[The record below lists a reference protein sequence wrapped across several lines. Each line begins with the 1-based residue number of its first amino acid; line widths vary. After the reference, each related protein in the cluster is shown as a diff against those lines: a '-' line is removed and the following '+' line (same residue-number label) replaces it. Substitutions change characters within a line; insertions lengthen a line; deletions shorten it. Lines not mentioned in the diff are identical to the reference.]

1 MHLYFSTFLDFWLY
15 LLVSNINMEITNLNT
30 EYSTI
35 SQKVLSEVHKRLDSS
50 TFITVQYILTK
61 LTKNGNPQKLFL
73 TRHCMVDKWT
83 INIIHP
89 VGFCFFIQKDFNIL
103 YNLTKL
109 KFLNFYIIR
118 KWSSEIWTGLNYAVQ
133 YSSVQYRKINIYLHN
148 NYSWCT
154 VKLKS
159 TQLQGSSWV
168 SKYLISKF
176 F

>member
-73 TRHCMVDKWT
+73 TRHCMVDK
-83 INIIHP
+83 
-89 VGFCFFIQKDFNIL
+89 
-103 YNLTKL
+103 
-109 KFLNFYIIR
+109 
-118 KWSSEIWTGLNYAVQ
+118 
-133 YSSVQYRKINIYLHN
+133 
-148 NYSWCT
+148 
-154 VKLKS
+154 
-159 TQLQGSSWV
+159 
-168 SKYLISKF
+168 
-176 F
+176 